1 MEKLWYQKPADE
13 WEEALPLGNGRLGA
27 MVFGQI
33 QKEQIQVNEESI
45 WYGKRRER
53 INPDA
58 KENLPK
64 IREYIRNGQIQ
75 KAQKL
80 MSLAMTGCPYGE
92 RMYQTLGE
100 ISIEMDLP
108 EEKIEKDADSA
119 INTTYYRELDLSK
132 AVCHVQYDCEKS
144 EGKTIKIES
153 TYFISHPDDCMIVH
167 MKASNG
173 QLSFVAK
180 LDRDKYF
187 DSIGKCDD
195 YTIFLSGNL
204 GKEAPEFAM
213 CLRAKVVGG
222 SVKTI
227 GQSLLVEKA
236 DEVILYFGADSTF
249 HYSEAEVKEWADPQQ
264 KLVEKLIAHLDLVM
278 EKDYEKV
285 LLAHIQDY
293 QSLYNRV
300 SLQLKEE
307 NSIEALA
314 TDERLLRVKDGC
326 EDIGLSKLLF
336 DYGRYLLISCSRPGT
351 LPANLQGI
359 WNKELCPAWDSK
371 YTINI
376 NTEMNYWP
384 AEICALAECH
394 QPLFDHLER
403 MRIHGRKVAREMYGC
418 RGFVA
423 HHNTDIYAD
432 CAPQDNCMSSTFWV
446 MGAAWLSTHLWTH
459 YAYTKDQDFL
469 LKAYPIMAEA
479 ALFFLDYME
488 EKNGYLVT
496 NPSSSPENT
505 YIMPNGESGCVCI
518 GSAMDMEIL
527 RDLFTE
533 CCEAAK
539 ILKENINTCVI
550 SSVTNVSLLQ
560 GQIEEALK
568 KLPPIRIDST
578 GRIMEWMEEYEE
590 KELGHRHMSHLYAL
604 YPSDQI
610 SVDQTPELAEAAKKT
625 LKTRLSHGGG
635 HTGWSRAW
643 IINFYAKLRDAESAA
658 ENIRLMLTNSTYPN
672 LFDRH
677 PPFQIDGNFGVT
689 AAIAQMLVQSGEN
702 EIILLPSLPRQ
713 WADGSVKGLRVVGNA
728 SVDLAWK
735 DGKLVEFAIYADSEY
750 NGTLVYGKKKS
761 LIYIEKGKSI
771 RVNGQLEQK
780 K

>member
-550 SSVTNVSLLQ
+550 PSVTNVSLLQ

>member
-359 WNKELCPAWDSK
+359 WNKELQPAWDSK

-384 AEICALAECH
+384 AESCALSECH

-539 ILKENINTCVI
+539 ILKEKINTCVI
-550 SSVTNVSLLQ
+550 PSVTNVSLFQ

-643 IINFYAKLRDAESAA
+643 IINFYVKLRDAESAA

-672 LFDRH
+672 MFDRH

-713 WADGSVKGLRVVGNA
+713 WTDGSVKGLRVVGNA

-750 NGTLVYGKKKS
+750 NGTLVYGEKKC
-761 LIYIEKGKSI
+761 LIYIEKGK
-771 RVNGQLEQK
+771 RKRELK
-780 K
+780 

>member
-249 HYSEAEVKEWADPQQ
+249 HYSEVEVKEWADPQQ

-384 AEICALAECH
+384 AESVL
-394 QPLFDHLER
+394 L
-403 MRIHGRKVAREMYGC
+403 
-418 RGFVA
+418 
-423 HHNTDIYAD
+423 
-432 CAPQDNCMSSTFWV
+432 
-446 MGAAWLSTHLWTH
+446 LSAISH
-459 YAYTKDQDFL
+459 YL
-469 LKAYPIMAEA
+469 
-479 ALFFLDYME
+479 
-488 EKNGYLVT
+488 
-496 NPSSSPENT
+496 
-505 YIMPNGESGCVCI
+505 
-518 GSAMDMEIL
+518 
-527 RDLFTE
+527 
-533 CCEAAK
+533 
-539 ILKENINTCVI
+539 
-550 SSVTNVSLLQ
+550 
-560 GQIEEALK
+560 
-568 KLPPIRIDST
+568 
-578 GRIMEWMEEYEE
+578 
-590 KELGHRHMSHLYAL
+590 
-604 YPSDQI
+604 
-610 SVDQTPELAEAAKKT
+610 
-625 LKTRLSHGGG
+625 
-635 HTGWSRAW
+635 
-643 IINFYAKLRDAESAA
+643 II
-658 ENIRLMLTNSTYPN
+658 
-672 LFDRH
+672 
-677 PPFQIDGNFGVT
+677 
-689 AAIAQMLVQSGEN
+689 
-702 EIILLPSLPRQ
+702 
-713 WADGSVKGLRVVGNA
+713 
-728 SVDLAWK
+728 
-735 DGKLVEFAIYADSEY
+735 
-750 NGTLVYGKKKS
+750 
-761 LIYIEKGKSI
+761 
-771 RVNGQLEQK
+771 
-780 K
+780 